1 MDSRGRIHPVLTPDR
16 RPAFRQSSRRPNR
29 WTRRSVCAG
38 VVAVA
43 LALAA
48 CSASTS
54 NAPSNGGTVVFAEQA
69 GNGAP
74 NYIFPMTSPQYINTT
89 NDQELYG
96 LLWHPLYWFGNNG
109 TSSVP
114 NLNPALSM
122 ADLPVYSDDN
132 HTVTIKLKPYVWS
145 DGKPVT
151 CRDVELWMN
160 LWRSN
165 PETNFGP
172 SIPGVTPN
180 ILSGG
185 NICANSSTI
194 VFHINGNYNPEW
206 VTDEALAFIVPLPY
220 HAWDKTSPNGAIGN
234 YDETKSGALAV
245 YKFLSTEGA
254 KPATFA
260 TNPLWKVV
268 DGPWT
273 LASLTLQGQA
283 TFVRNPRYSGP
294 DKPHIAK
301 YVEEPFT
308 SQAAEYNAVLTGAV
322 NYGYLPVSD
331 LPQIS
336 RVEQAGY
343 TVDPWYWYSFNYIF
357 PNYANPTSGPIL
369 RQLYVR
375 QALQEL
381 INQPQDIQD
390 IYRGYA
396 YPTYGPIPDPPK
408 GTTVGGIYSFI
419 PASGAPDPYPYNP
432 TAAASL
438 LTSHGWH
445 VVPNGTSTCT
455 NGAKCGAGIATGAK
469 LQLSLNY
476 PAALPQIDSEFEAF
490 QSAARGAG
498 IQLTLGPTEM
508 VQFSAM
514 LGPCHSSSS
523 CWEMGSWGGSAFYY
537 FNQFPDGGGP
547 FEGAAF
553 AYTDPGSTQV
563 SGMTELD
570 SLIEKVRSAPTT
582 AAIESALGA
591 YSTYAS
597 KFLPVLWLPEE
608 YYQIS
613 LIKKGLSG
621 VNPQNA
627 LGTITPQLWSLR
639 S

>member
-1 MDSRGRIHPVLTPDR
+1 MDSQGTISSPPI
-16 RPAFRQSSRRPNR
+16 PSRRPRLPQSGRSKR

-38 VVAVA
+38 AAAVA
-43 LALAA
+43 LALNA
-48 CSASTS
+48 CSGTSS
-54 NAPSNGGTVVFAEQA
+54 NAPSSKGTVVFADPA
-69 GNGAP
+69 GNGSP

-89 NDQELYG
+89 NDQELYA
-96 LLWHPLYWFGNNG
+96 LLWHPLYWFGDNG
-109 TSSVP
+109 SNSVP
-114 NLNPALSM
+114 SLNPALSI

-151 CRDVELWMN
+151 CRDIEFWMN

-165 PETNFGP
+165 PDINFGP

-185 NICANSSTI
+185 NICLNASTI
-194 VFHINGNYNPEW
+194 VFHISGTYNPEW

-220 HAWDKTSPNGAIGN
+220 HAWDKTSATGAIGN
-234 YDETKSGALAV
+234 YDETKAGALAV

-273 LASLTLQGQA
+273 LANLTLQGQA
-283 TFVRNPRYSGP
+283 TFVPNPKYSGP

-301 YVEEPFT
+301 YIEQPFT

-336 RVEQAGY
+336 RAEQAGY

-357 PNYANPTSGPIL
+357 PDYANPTSGPML

-375 QALQEL
+375 QALQQL

-390 IYRGYA
+390 IYHGYA

-419 PASGAPDPYPYNP
+419 PAGGTPNPYPYSP
-432 TAAASL
+432 AAAASL

-445 VVPNGTSTCT
+445 VVPNGTTTCT
-455 NGAKCGAGIATGAK
+455 NGPRCGAGIKTGTK

-476 PAALPQIDSEFEAF
+476 PTALPQIDSEFEAF
-490 QSAARGAG
+490 QSAARGLG
-498 IQLTLGPTEM
+498 IQLTLAPTQV
-508 VQFSAM
+508 VQLSAT
-514 LGPCHSSSS
+514 LGPCKSSST
-523 CWEMGSWGGSAFYY
+523 CWEMGSWGGSGFYY

-553 AYTDPGSTQV
+553 AYTDPGSSEV

-570 SLIEKVRSAPTT
+570 SLIEKVRFATTT
-582 AAIESALGA
+582 AGVESALDS

-627 LGTITPQLWSLR
+627 LGTITPELWRLS